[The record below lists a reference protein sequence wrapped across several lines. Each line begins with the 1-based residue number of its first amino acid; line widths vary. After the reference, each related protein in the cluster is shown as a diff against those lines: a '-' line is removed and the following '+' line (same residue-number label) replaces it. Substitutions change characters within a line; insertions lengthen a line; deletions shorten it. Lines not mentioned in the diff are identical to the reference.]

1 VGREIWRLVDEDA
14 RELLEVEAPGLTEEE
29 VQAILKRLPLYLD
42 AALRECLAEL
52 ARQEM
57 DRRQS
62 SDTRHPGGLE
72 SGR

>member
-1 VGREIWRLVDEDA
+1 VEEEIWQVTDKDVRD
-14 RELLEVEAPGLTEEE
+14 LLEADASGFTEEE

-62 SDTRHPGGLE
+62 SDT
-72 SGR
+72 

>member
-1 VGREIWRLVDEDA
+1 MEEEIWQVTDKDVRDV
-14 RELLEVEAPGLTEEE
+14 LEADAPGLTEEE
-29 VQAILKRLPLYLD
+29 VQAILERLPLYLG
-42 AALRECLAEL
+42 AALRECLDEL

-62 SDTRHPGGLE
+62 SDTRHRSGLE

>member
-1 VGREIWRLVDEDA
+1 MGKEIWRLVDKDA

-62 SDTRHPGGLE
+62 SDTRHPSGPE